1 MKRVYVIVVFAA
13 VAAGIAS
20 FRKYEDDAFEFHK
33 NLSEWGFFKGD
44 IKKLEPAKGVVPYD
58 LNTPL
63 FSDYAVKDRFIRLPK
78 GEKAVYNDSVVFD
91 MPEGTVLIKNF
102 SFPVD
107 FRDPSKGRRIVETR
121 LLVKQPGGWL
131 PYQYIWNKE
140 QTEAVFDPIGEVTEV
155 DYINAEGK
163 SIHSKYIVPNQMQC
177 RGCHRQQD
185 VILPIGM
192 AARHLNSKF
201 TYADGEQNQLH
212 YWAAHKMID
221 LPAGELPANALW
233 GDANA
238 SVESR
243 ARAYLD
249 INCGF
254 CHKPN
259 GAANTSGLF
268 LHAASSNPAALGI
281 MKTPVAAGR
290 GSGNL
295 QYDIVPGQP
304 EKSIIVY
311 RMHSTDPGIAM
322 PEIGRL
328 QLHKEGVALVSE
340 WIRQM
345 KP

>member
-1 MKRVYVIVVFAA
+1 MKKIVVLVCWLILAI
-13 VAAGIAS
+13 VIAS
-20 FRKYEDDAFEFHK
+20 FKKFDDGFEFHK
-33 NLSEWGFFKGD
+33 NLSEWKFFKGD
-44 IKKLEPAKGVVPYD
+44 LKNLEPAKGVVPYD

-78 GEKAVYNDSVVFD
+78 GEKVVYNDSVVLD

-131 PYQYIWNKE
+131 PYQFIWNKE
-140 QTEAVFDPIGEVTEV
+140 QTEALFDPIGEVTEV
-155 DYINAEGK
+155 DYINQEGK
-163 SIHSKYIVPNQMQC
+163 GIHTKYIIPNQMQC

-185 VILPIGM
+185 VILPIGV
-192 AARHLNSKF
+192 AARHLNRNFK
-201 TYADGEQNQLH
+201 YAGGEENQLN
-212 YWAAHKMID
+212 YWAANKMIE
-221 LPAGELPANALW
+221 LPEGERPANAIW
-233 GDANA
+233 GDDNA
-238 SVESR
+238 SLEKR

-268 LHAASSNPAALGI
+268 LHAANNNATSLGI

-295 QYDIVPGQP
+295 KYDIMPGQP
-304 EKSIIVY
+304 EKSILIY

-328 QLHKEGVALVSE
+328 QLHKEGIALVSD
-340 WIRQM
+340 WIKQM

>member
-1 MKRVYVIVVFAA
+1 MKQVLVLILFALVATA
-13 VAAGIAS
+13 VAS
-20 FRKYEDDAFEFHK
+20 FRRQPPPFEFHK
-33 NLSEWGFFKGD
+33 KLSEWKLFKGEL
-44 IKKLEPAKGVVPYD
+44 KNLEPAKGVVPYD

-78 GEKAVYNDSVVFD
+78 GTMVSYNDTGVFD

-102 SFPVD
+102 SFPQD
-107 FRDPSKGRRIVETR
+107 FRDPSRGRRIVETR
-121 LLVKQPGGWL
+121 LLVKQPGGWV

-140 QTEAVFDPIGEVTEV
+140 QTEAEFDPIGEVTEV
-155 DYINAEGK
+155 DYVDAGGK
-163 SIHSKYIVPNQMQC
+163 RVHTRYIVPNQMQC

-185 VILPIGM
+185 VVLPIGI
-192 AARHLNSKF
+192 AARHLNGTFK
-201 TYADGEQNQLH
+201 YASGEENQLQ
-212 YWAAHKMID
+212 YWVSQKMIEI
-221 LPAGELPANALW
+221 PAAGMPANAMW
-233 GDANA
+233 NDPSA

-254 CHKPN
+254 CHRPG
-259 GAANTSGLF
+259 GAASTSGLW
-268 LHAASSNPAALGI
+268 LHAANQDATALGI

-295 QYDIVPGQP
+295 QYDIVPGHP
-304 EKSIIVY
+304 DKSILLY
-311 RMHSTDPGIAM
+311 RMQSTDPGIAM

-328 QLHKEGVALVSE
+328 QLHKEGIALVSE

-345 KP
+345 K